1 MNDHELRA
9 LFLALV
15 TLIECLFPFML
26 VVLALLLI
34 GSMALGHDLIEP
46 ISLTTFSLAGVFFL
60 RWLRRRYLL

>member
-26 VVLALLLI
+26 VVLALLER
-34 GSMALGHDLIEP
+34 GTP
-46 ISLTTFSLAGVFFL
+46 
-60 RWLRRRYLL
+60 RWLGPGGFSAFSAFCLPPGSSSADDHH